1 MESIENQNHRT
12 SFEFSSRMEDRG
24 WICKYANNFRATTA
38 NLVSSGGWRG
48 CSSGGRSHGAL
59 ARESTLPR
67 SIDEPRSP
75 PPYTPTRNRVRLKLI
90 NWPFRCYNI
99 KMGDVI
105 TS

>member
-67 SIDEPRSP
+67 SINEPR
-75 PPYTPTRNRVRLKLI
+75 YTTTLYAHAKSRSIETDQLAVSML
-90 NWPFRCYNI
+90 
-99 KMGDVI
+99 
-105 TS
+105 

>member
-12 SFEFSSRMEDRG
+12 SFEFSSRMENRG

-67 SIDEPRSP
+67 SIDEPR
-75 PPYTPTRNRVRLKLI
+75 YTTTLYAHAKSRSIETDQLAVSML
-90 NWPFRCYNI
+90 
-99 KMGDVI
+99 
-105 TS
+105 

>member
-59 ARESTLPR
+59 ARELTLPR
-67 SIDEPRSP
+67 SIDEPR
-75 PPYTPTRNRVRLKLI
+75 YTTTLYAHAKSRSI
-90 NWPFRCYNI
+90 ET
-99 KMGDVI
+99 D
-105 TS
+105 

>member
-24 WICKYANNFRATTA
+24 WICKYANNFRATTT

-67 SIDEPRSP
+67 SIDEPR
-75 PPYTPTRNRVRLKLI
+75 YTTTLYAHAKSRSIETDQLAVSML
-90 NWPFRCYNI
+90 
-99 KMGDVI
+99 
-105 TS
+105 

>member
-24 WICKYANNFRATTA
+24 WICKYANNFRATMA

-67 SIDEPRSP
+67 SIDEPR
-75 PPYTPTRNRVRLKLI
+75 YTTTLYAHAKSRSIETDQLAVSML
-90 NWPFRCYNI
+90 
-99 KMGDVI
+99 
-105 TS
+105 

>member
-24 WICKYANNFRATTA
+24 WICKYANNFRAITA

-67 SIDEPRSP
+67 SIDEPR
-75 PPYTPTRNRVRLKLI
+75 YTTTLYAHAKSRSIETDQLAVSML
-90 NWPFRCYNI
+90 
-99 KMGDVI
+99 
-105 TS
+105 